1 MSHVIVFVSYCS
13 LFCAAEKRVL
23 YSDIAAESS
32 FVRSLTAID

>member
-13 LFCAAEKRVL
+13 LYSALPRSVR
-23 YSDIAAESS
+23 YSDLAAESS